1 MPISPEFRD
10 HVLDLL
16 APLGA
21 VRARGMFGGAG
32 LYLGDTMFALIA
44 DDVLYFKTDAA
55 NAGDYEALGMGP
67 FKPFDDKP
75 MIMPYHEVPPDVMED
90 SDTLCAWA
98 RRALRARQRSI
109 ADQRSDARHPM
120 KPRHPARRGAKAK
133 SGTAKRGRKT

>member
-21 VRARGMFGGAG
+21 IRARAMFGGAG
-32 LYLGDTMFALIA
+32 IYLGETMFALIA
-44 DDVLYFKTDAA
+44 DDVLYFKTDAS

-75 MIMPYHEVPPDVMED
+75 IVMPYHEVPPDVMED

-98 RRALRARQRSI
+98 RHALRACLSKK
-109 ADQRSDARHPM
+109 ARLPE
-120 KPRHPARRGAKAK
+120 RRAREAARRATKVK
-133 SGTAKRGRKT
+133 SSKVKRRRRP

>member
-98 RRALRARQRSI
+98 RHALRACLSKK
-109 ADQRSDARHPM
+109 ARL
-120 KPRHPARRGAKAK
+120 PARCAWEATRRGAKAK

>member
-1 MPISPEFRD
+1 MSISPEFRD

-21 VRARGMFGGAG
+21 VRARAMFGGAG

-44 DDVLYFKTDAA
+44 DDVLYFKTDAGT
-55 NAGDYEALGMGP
+55 AGDYEALGMGP

-90 SDTLCAWA
+90 SETLCAWA
-98 RRALRARQRSI
+98 RRAWEA
-109 ADQRSDARHPM
+109 
-120 KPRHPARRGAKAK
+120 ARRVTKTK
-133 SGTAKRGRKT
+133 SDKAKRGRKP